1 MQEHSKTTEKVELY
15 VRLANESVYYNKI
28 KIDPTKIEDPR
39 VFKDEVFVR
48 IDGITVAI
56 KREDWNNLNLKENER
71 YC

>member
-1 MQEHSKTTEKVELY
+1 MQEHSKTTEKVEIY
-15 VRLANESVYYNKI
+15 VRFANESVYYNKI

-56 KREDWNNLNLKENER
+56 KREDWNNLKSKENE
-71 YC
+71 

>member
-1 MQEHSKTTEKVELY
+1 MEKKVEVL
-15 VRLANESVYYNKI
+15 VRFANESVYYNKI

-56 KREDWNNLNLKENER
+56 KIEDWDNLKLKENE
-71 YC
+71 

>member
-15 VRLANESVYYNKI
+15 VRFANESVYYNKI
-28 KIDPTKIEDPR
+28 KIDPIKIEDPR

-56 KREDWNNLNLKENER
+56 KREDWDNLKLKENE
-71 YC
+71 

>member
-1 MQEHSKTTEKVELY
+1 MEKVEVL
-15 VRLANESVYYNKI
+15 VRFANEGVYDNKI

-56 KREDWNNLNLKENER
+56 KREDWDKIEQWVGKKN
-71 YC
+71 